1 MYHPPAEMLQENA
14 AAISWLHVRLHG
26 LTTAA
31 AAAGGTFSQMS
42 GLPERPAGPSGLGP
56 ALWPQLPLPGAMAP
70 GAPVSALQFQQ
81 LTTCSWEQNDVIL
94 KVYVPLR
101 GVQTDM
107 LHAIFTPSSA
117 EVSSCC
123 PVRLCESVCNY
134 IPVLCLQRPH
144 LPIKECMS
152 IPIPHDLGPSPHLT
166 S

>member
-1 MYHPPAEMLQENA
+1 
-14 AAISWLHVRLHG
+14 
-26 LTTAA
+26 
-31 AAAGGTFSQMS
+31 MS

-56 ALWPQLPLPGAMAP
+56 ALWPQLPLPGAMPP

-107 LHAIFTPSSA
+107 LRAIFTPSSA

-123 PVRLCESVCNY
+123 PVPHASQHATPSGPHAYRDR
-134 IPVLCLQRPH
+134 ICL
-144 LPIKECMS
+144 
-152 IPIPHDLGPSPHLT
+152 
-166 S
+166 